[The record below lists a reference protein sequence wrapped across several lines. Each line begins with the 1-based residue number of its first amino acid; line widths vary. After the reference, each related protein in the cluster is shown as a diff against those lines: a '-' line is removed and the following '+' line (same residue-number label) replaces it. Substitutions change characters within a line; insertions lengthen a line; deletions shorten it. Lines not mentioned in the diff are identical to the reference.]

1 MVRLRVRSTNA
12 CASPRHAVRAPHRCP
27 NCRKSSFGV
36 MTTSGSLARAPLQM
50 DDPVVLE
57 DEAAAGV
64 PPEEDVAAVM
74 APEEDATANR
84 SMTKNEI
91 GSRILRV
98 CRTSERQKS

>member
-1 MVRLRVRSTNA
+1 
-12 CASPRHAVRAPHRCP
+12 
-27 NCRKSSFGV
+27 
-36 MTTSGSLARAPLQM
+36 M

-84 SMTKNEI
+84 SMTKKRNRFKDPK
-91 GSRILRV
+91 GVS
-98 CRTSERQKS
+98 

>member
-1 MVRLRVRSTNA
+1 
-12 CASPRHAVRAPHRCP
+12 
-27 NCRKSSFGV
+27 
-36 MTTSGSLARAPLQM
+36 M

-84 SMTKNEI
+84 SMTKKQNRFKDPEGVSYLQASEKLKHI
-91 GSRILRV
+91 MQAKKLLEKNISSI
-98 CRTSERQKS
+98 RTSDVVTM